1 MNQSSSASSAV
12 IRMNHPIRWGRPTE
26 MLLLDDPELEQ
37 LVLRLH
43 SCSDLAEFWSA
54 TRAILDVLAPN
65 DASFLSVNFH
75 DFARS
80 WEASRIFVTPK
91 ADKSVGWMHR
101 RRMMDIMPSYILAH
115 PHLPMFRLS
124 EVWPDPR
131 ELQSTEFFQ
140 GYMKPNGWHHCACLL
155 FWQGAR
161 LHTQL
166 TLWRGEAQGD
176 FTAEEMALLG
186 RLHPHL
192 GTALNRLTKATLNAT
207 QPKVLKLEGGNL
219 IRGLEAVEA
228 VEAVEA
234 APGKCVTTNDRG
246 GPLPEAPCMLSEMGR
261 ERYPEEPAR
270 RRVEFSD
277 KERAALRLAATG
289 VSNGEISKRLGVT
302 IHTVKW
308 HLANIYMKLGVKNR
322 TAAVK
327 AAVAM
332 NLA

>member
-115 PHLPMFRLS
+115 PHLPTFCLS
-124 EVWPDPR
+124 EVCPDPR

-155 FWQGAR
+155 FWQGTR
-161 LHTQL
+161 LHSQL

-186 RLHPHL
+186 RLHLHL
-192 GTALNRLTKATLNAT
+192 GTVLNRLVKATLHTT
-207 QPKVLKLEGGNL
+207 QPIVLKLEGGNL
-219 IRGLEAVEA
+219 IGGL
-228 VEAVEA
+228 EA

-246 GPLPEAPCMLSEMGR
+246 NLLPEAPRTLSEMGR
-261 ERYPEEPAR
+261 ERHPEDPAR
-270 RRVEFSD
+270 RRVAFSD

-327 AAVAM
+327 AALAM
-332 NLA
+332 DLA

>member
-54 TRAILDVLAPN
+54 TRAILDVVAPN

-115 PHLPMFRLS
+115 PHLPTFRLS
-124 EVWPDPR
+124 EVCPDPR

-176 FTAEEMALLG
+176 FTAGEMALLS

-207 QPKVLKLEGGNL
+207 QPKVLKLAGGNL
-219 IRGLEAVEA
+219 IGDL
-228 VEAVEA
+228 EA
-234 APGKCVTTNDRG
+234 APGKCMTTNDRG
-246 GPLPEAPCMLSEMGR
+246 SLLPEAPRMLSEMGH
-261 ERYPEEPAR
+261 EWHQEESAQTR
-270 RRVEFSD
+270 IAFSD
-277 KERAALRLAATG
+277 KERTALRLVATG
-289 VSNGEISKRLGVT
+289 VSNQEISKRLGVS

-327 AAVAM
+327 AALGM
-332 NLA
+332 DLA